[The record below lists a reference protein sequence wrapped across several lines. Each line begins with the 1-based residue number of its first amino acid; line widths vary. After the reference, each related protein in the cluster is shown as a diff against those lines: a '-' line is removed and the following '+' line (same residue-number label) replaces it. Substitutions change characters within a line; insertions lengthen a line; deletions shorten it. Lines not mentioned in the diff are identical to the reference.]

1 MTVALCPLVGEE
13 QQLKLGGIHEVQA
26 AEIDDDALGAF
37 GLGDVELVLQRP
49 RRGQVELPNRVMR
62 TAPSLS
68 RWRPMASSCGGGL
81 VGEALTRLPA

>member
-49 RRGQVELPNRVMR
+49 RRGQVELAEQGDEDGAIAIEV
-62 TAPSLS
+62 ASDGQLL
-68 RWRPMASSCGGGL
+68 RWRAGG
-81 VGEALTRLPA
+81 